1 MYSGKREGKKRYLC
15 MPFFSPLNINHSNNN
30 NDTLPLG
37 ASAGGGGE
45 TLLWKRERG
54 GGVVFKHYQI
64 LQCTLPRGS

>member
-37 ASAGGGGE
+37 ASAGGGGDIVVE
-45 TLLWKRERG
+45 KRKGRG
-54 GGVVFKHYQI
+54 CCF
-64 LQCTLPRGS
+64 